1 MPTLCALRRRG
12 YTPSAI
18 LDFVQRAGIAK
29 ANSLVDIKLLEHCIR
44 EELNETALRR
54 MAVTEPV
61 KLVITNYP
69 ADKCEEFEV
78 PNNPR
83 DEAAGSTQGAVHA
96 RVVYRKE
103 RLCRGAAPEVP
114 ASQAGRRGSSDGRVY
129 RQVQRDRQGR

>member
-69 ADKCEEFEV
+69 EV
-78 PNNPR
+78 SAR
-83 DEAAGSTQGAVHA
+83 SSRCRTIRAMRKQAAA
-96 RVVYRKE
+96 RFRSPVSCISKRAISRRF
-103 RLCRGAAPEVP
+103 RLR
-114 ASQAGRRGSSDGRVY
+114 SSSVSSRTARFV
-129 RQVQRDRQGR
+129 

>member
-1 MPTLCALRRRG
+1 MGC
-12 YTPSAI
+12 TPSAI

-69 ADKCEEFEV
+69 EDKV
-78 PNNPR
+78 RGSKRRNNPR
-83 DEAAGSTQGAVHA
+83 NEEAGS
-96 RVVYRKE
+96 RKVPFTRE
-103 RLCRGAAPEVP
+103 LYIEKSDFAEVPPEVP
-114 ASQAGRRGSSDGRVY
+114 ASPSRTARFV
-129 RQVQRDRQGR
+129 

>member
-1 MPTLCALRRRG
+1 MIRVCLRCARLRRRG

-69 ADKCEEFEV
+69 EGQCEEFEV

-83 DEAAGSTQGAVHA
+83 NEEAGTPQGSVH
-96 RVVYRKE
+96 
-103 RLCRGAAPEVP
+103 P
-114 ASQAGRRGSSDGRVY
+114 
-129 RQVQRDRQGR
+129 